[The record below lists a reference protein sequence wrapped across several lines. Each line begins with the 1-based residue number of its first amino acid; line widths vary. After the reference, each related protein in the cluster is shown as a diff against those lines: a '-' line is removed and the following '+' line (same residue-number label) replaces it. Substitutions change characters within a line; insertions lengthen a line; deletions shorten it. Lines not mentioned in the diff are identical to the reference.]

1 MCININVTDG
11 LANGAAGVVKRIQL
25 SSYNSLNASG
35 VVWILF
41 DGRADRANDTIQ
53 F

>member
-1 MCININVTDG
+1 MVIDG
-11 LANGAAGVVKRIQL
+11 LANGAAGVVKHIQL

-41 DGRADRANDTIQ
+41 DDQYVGT
-53 F
+53 